1 MTKQNDN
8 FSVVTSTTTTTTTA
22 TTTNGFTCQ
31 DGNDV
36 GHIHEDRLGGFGIFW
51 KNRRKFDSLKS
62 SGQRCSKDYLIRLS
76 EKNHFNNYGNNTWT
90 KFTYNATHF
99 ELKTHTSDST
109 RTAIETGLS
118 EGFFALAAK
127 AVVLR
132 VHEIKT

>member
-8 FSVVTSTTTTTTTA
+8 FLVVTLTTTT

-31 DGNDV
+31 DGNEV

-62 SGQRCSKDYLIRLS
+62 SGRRCSKDCLIRLS

-90 KFTYNATHF
+90 KFTYNATH
-99 ELKTHTSDST
+99 LRVKNTHEWFDEDSNRD
-109 RTAIETGLS
+109 RTER
-118 EGFFALAAK
+118 GFFALAAK
-127 AVVLR
+127 AVV
-132 VHEIKT
+132 HEIETWNEADA